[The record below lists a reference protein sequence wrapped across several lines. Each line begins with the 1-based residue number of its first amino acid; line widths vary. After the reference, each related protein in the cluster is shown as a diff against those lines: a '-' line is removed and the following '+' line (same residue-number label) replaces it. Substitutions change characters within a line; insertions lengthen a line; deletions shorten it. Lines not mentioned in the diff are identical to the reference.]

1 MKSTTVSLLRKK
13 EDIMATKTFEEL
25 KQLAV
30 QIRDEKTNKQNTA
43 TRIGTQMLEHLNKLE
58 QDYYDKTATN
68 EELQARD
75 EKLTELENNIC
86 EINLSNKY
94 PTQGIDSGKYY
105 DFTTAINF
113 VGNLFSEGGSFPG
126 LKITFLNINKNIE
139 TYEYLGDN
147 MKIASSWQKIVS
159 SSNYPELQ
167 KKIKLIADLP
177 ASTNKLINNNILNQ
191 FFIDLQITRKSGFE
205 SYLYAPI
212 QIIKGSTST
221 IDFYKVNEDGSFASA
236 KAKLTSTKS
245 TGIEYLEIDATEIYV
260 RAFVDWDILM
270 SNGDYTTTK
279 LLVEKDVY
287 ENHFG
292 WIASKIYDRSLSEIN
307 ASVDNIKKEQIS
319 INTNFQ
325 QKNFRWIT
333 EESESKVPNYSTQFK
348 GILDLYINRKFA
360 NTKKYQLTLI
370 EPSKKSISVY
380 LEQEN
385 GKFGDYVFGLG
396 SKQDAK
402 GKELLYNKN
411 NDVEIYLYI
420 DWDVFTQPSY
430 ANTAEGIF
438 SDESSYNI
446 HDGYIADF
454 IANNFPYYYLQ
465 YINNNCL
472 CANSVGEGMGTIN
485 AYYACAK
492 IEEGIPNCIK
502 GKVIFKDNANWQYLT
517 LISTKNRV
525 TDPGIVTSKSLHC
538 VFTNRQVRVELYNN
552 NETDVLYSEMYS
564 TYSEGKEYA
573 DGVEYEFGILVDG
586 NTLKV
591 KSFGG
596 IVHEIDITDKNI
608 LDYMGQYVTIEHFRQ
623 NYGPMPVF
631 TEFTAFV
638 DNKCVLWDNFKRK
651 NGEIG
656 IAPSG
661 QPYNCISNIVAD
673 GFNDNTWRNNNYTHI

>member
-1 MKSTTVSLLRKK
+1 
-13 EDIMATKTFEEL
+13 MATKTFEEL
-25 KQLAV
+25 KQLAI

-43 TRIGTQMLEHLNKLE
+43 TRVGTAMLEHINKLE
-58 QDYYDKTATN
+58 QDYYDKTQTD
-68 EELQARD
+68 EELKERD
-75 EKLTELENNIC
+75 DKLTELENNIC
-86 EINLSNKY
+86 EINLSDKY
-94 PTQGIDSGKYY
+94 PTNGIDSGKYY

-113 VGNLFSEGGSFPG
+113 VGNMFSEGGSFPG
-126 LKITFLNINKNIE
+126 LKITFLNANKNIE

-177 ASTNKLINNNILNQ
+177 ISTNKLINNNILNQ
-191 FFIDLQITRKSGFE
+191 FFVDLQITRKSGFE
-205 SYLYAPI
+205 NYLYAPI
-212 QIIKGSTST
+212 QIIKGSTSST
-221 IDFYKVNEDGSFASA
+221 IDFYRVNEDGSFVSA

-245 TGIEYLEIDATEIYV
+245 SGIEYLEIDKTEIYV
-260 RAFVDWDILM
+260 RAVVDWDILK
-270 SNGDYTTTK
+270 SDGDYTTTK
-279 LLVEKDVY
+279 LLLEKEVY

-292 WIASKIYDRSLSEIN
+292 WIFNKIYNADFENTEKTLSDIIIN
-307 ASVDNIKKEQIS
+307 YQY
-319 INTNFQ
+319 
-325 QKNFRWIT
+325 KNFRWIT
-333 EESESKVPNYSTQFK
+333 EESEDNVPNYKTQFK
-348 GILDLYINRKFA
+348 GILDLFISRKFA
-360 NTKKYQLTLI
+360 NTKKYQLSLI
-370 EPSKKSISVY
+370 EPSKKSVSVY

-385 GKFGDYVFGLG
+385 GKFGDYVFGLN
-396 SKQDAK
+396 SKQEAK

-438 SDESSYNI
+438 SDDSSYKI

-454 IANNFPYYYLQ
+454 IENNFPYYYLQ

-472 CANSVGEGMGTIN
+472 CANSVGDGMGTTN

-492 IEEGIPNCIK
+492 IEEGIPNCIR

-517 LISTKNRV
+517 LICTKDKV
-525 TDPGIVTSKSLHC
+525 TDPGIITTKSLHC
-538 VFTNRQVRVELYNN
+538 VFTNRQVRIELYNN

-564 TYSEGKEYA
+564 TYSGGKEYA
-573 DGVEYEFGILVDG
+573 DAGEYDFGILVDS

-631 TEFTAFV
+631 TEFTAFI
-638 DNKCVLWDNFKRK
+638 DSKCVLWDNFKRK